1 MVMARDAIVGVLPV
15 DKPEGPTS
23 HDVVAVARRALNTR
37 RIGHTGTLDPFAS
50 GLLLLCVGWATRI
63 AEYLSGLPK
72 TYVAVAR
79 LGVTTDTADR
89 TGTVTGT
96 SERWR
101 ELDRDEIVRAFRSQV
116 GSFLQVPPQYSAKK
130 VGGVPMYRRVR
141 RGEEVEA
148 KPVRVTI
155 EEIEVLDV
163 EPPDVRFR
171 VRCSAGT
178 YVRAIARDVGE
189 ALGTG
194 AHLTALRR
202 TRIGPHD
209 VENALSIRELHDP
222 VARQRAMLSP
232 AEALAYLPAVD
243 VGAREAAQVLQGRRL
258 PVLPGTPPAGPVR
271 VLHAG
276 RLVAIAE
283 ADHGG
288 LRPRKVFPD
297 A

>member
-1 MVMARDAIVGVLPV
+1 MTGEAAAGVLPI

-23 HDVVAVARRALNTR
+23 HDVVAMARRALNTR

-50 GLLLLCVGWATRI
+50 GLLLLCIGWATRI

-72 TYVAVAR
+72 TYIAVAR
-79 LGVTTDTADR
+79 LGVSTDTADR
-89 TGTVTGT
+89 TGAVTGT

-101 ELDRDEIVRAFRSQV
+101 ELSRDEIVRAFQAQV
-116 GSFLQVPPQYSAKK
+116 GSFLQVPPRYSAKK
-130 VGGVPMYRRVR
+130 VAGVPLHRRVR
-141 RGEEVEA
+141 RGEDVEA
-148 KPVRVTI
+148 SPVRVTI
-155 EEIEVLDV
+155 HELEVLDV
-163 EPPDVRFR
+163 QPPDVRFR

-194 AHLTALRR
+194 GHLTALRR

-209 VENALSIRELHDP
+209 VEAALSIRELHDP
-222 VARQRAMLSP
+222 AARQRAMLSP
-232 AEALAYLPAVD
+232 AEALSHLPAVD
-243 VGAREAAQVLQGRRL
+243 IGAREAAQVLHGRTL
-258 PVLPGTPPAGPVR
+258 PPPPGTPPEGPVR

-276 RLVAIAE
+276 RLLAIAE
-283 ADHGG
+283 ADGG
-288 LRPRKVFPD
+288 ALRPRKVFPD

>member
-1 MVMARDAIVGVLPV
+1 MTSEAAAGVLPI

-23 HDVVAVARRALNTR
+23 HDVVAMARRALNTR

-50 GLLLLCVGWATRI
+50 GLLLLCIGWATRI

-79 LGVTTDTADR
+79 LGVSTDTADR
-89 TGTVTGT
+89 TGAVIGT

-101 ELDRDEIVRAFRSQV
+101 ELGRDEIVRAFHAQV
-116 GSFLQVPPQYSAKK
+116 GSFLQVPPRYSAKK
-130 VGGVPMYRRVR
+130 VAGVPLHRRVR
-141 RGEEVEA
+141 RGEDVEA
-148 KPVRVTI
+148 SPVRVTI
-155 EEIEVLDV
+155 EELEVLDV
-163 EPPDVRFR
+163 QPPDVRFR

-194 AHLTALRR
+194 GHLTALRR

-209 VENALSIRELHDP
+209 VEAALSIRELHDP
-222 VARQRAMLSP
+222 AARERAMLSP
-232 AEALAYLPAVD
+232 AEALSHLPAVD
-243 VGAREAAQVLQGRRL
+243 IGAREAAQVLQGRTL
-258 PVLPGTPPAGPVR
+258 PLPPGTPPEGPVR

-276 RLVAIAE
+276 RLLAIAGAE
-283 ADHGG
+283 GGG

>member
-1 MVMARDAIVGVLPV
+1 MTGEVIAGVLPI

-23 HDVVAVARRALNTR
+23 HDVVAVARRALHTR

-72 TYVAVAR
+72 TYIAVAR
-79 LGVTTDTADR
+79 LGVSTDTADR

-101 ELDRDEIVRAFRSQV
+101 ELGRDEIVRAFKSQV
-116 GSFLQVPPQYSAKK
+116 GSFLQVPPLYSAKK
-130 VGGVPMYRRVR
+130 VAGVPMYRRVR
-141 RGEEVEA
+141 RGEDVEA

-155 EEIEVLDV
+155 EDLEVLDV

-209 VENALSIRELHDP
+209 VEAALSLRELHDP
-222 VARQRAMLSP
+222 AARQRAMLSP
-232 AEALAYLPAVD
+232 AEALAHLPAVE

-258 PVLPGTPPAGPVR
+258 SPLPGTPPEGPVR
-271 VLHAG
+271 VLRDG
-276 RLVAIAE
+276 RLLAIAE
-283 ADHGG
+283 ADDGG
-288 LRPRKVFPD
+288 LQPRKVFPD